1 MESSKLIKILRSFSK
16 KEMKSFEAFIRSP
29 YFNNGEYLVKF
40 FVEVRKYWPSFTNKH
55 STKENL
61 FKILQPA
68 FEYNDA
74 YMRKLISNLTKLA
87 DEFLSY
93 TSFSNESNEKQLAL
107 LKQYRLRGLD
117 AEFGKLYS
125 SSEKEFLETNESETG
140 SKSFELY
147 QLYGSAVNY
156 HLDRDYK
163 KVLTYYQ
170 KEADAFVK
178 YSTTKILEMYG
189 DMINS
194 RHLFQADFKMPLLN
208 EIINNA
214 EKNNFFDDLSLK
226 ITAYTLLVDLTL
238 EHRYYTKLKEALN
251 EASNTLSKDTELN
264 GYMALINF
272 GIRKAHSGEPKYYSD
287 IGEFYDKMLDKGVLT
302 EGGYLQYYY
311 FINIVTN
318 RIRMKNYSAAGKF
331 IEEYSVRLHPEDK
344 DDVVNFCYAR
354 LNFYIGRFETALGYL
369 AKINLQQTH
378 IKLEVKNYLLMIYY
392 ELNMTEEAYYIIDS
406 YKHYIKRNE
415 TASAFVMNT
424 NRNFLETYSKLL
436 RLKLSPDRDEIDF
449 LLKETEQ
456 TETINKE
463 WLIRK
468 ANEII
473 KKGAN

>member
-1 MESSKLIKILRSFSK
+1 MESTKLIKILRTFSK
-16 KEMKSFEAFIRSP
+16 EEMRSFEAFIRSP

-40 FVEVRKYWPSFTNKH
+40 FTEIRKYWPAFKNKH
-55 STKENL
+55 FTKENL

-68 FEYNDA
+68 SDYNDA

-87 DEFLSY
+87 DEYLSY
-93 TSFSNESNEKQLAL
+93 LSFSNETNEKQLAL

-117 AEFGKLYS
+117 TEFEKLYS
-125 SSEKEFLETNESETG
+125 STEKEFLETNESAIG

-147 QLYGSAVNY
+147 RLYGSAVNY

-163 KVLTYYQ
+163 KVLAYYQ

-178 YSTTKILEMYG
+178 YSVTKILEMYG

-208 EIINNA
+208 EIVKNA
-214 EKNNFFDDLSLK
+214 EENNFFNDLSLK
-226 ITAYTLLVDLTL
+226 VTAYTLLVDLTL
-238 EHRYYTKLKEALN
+238 EHRYYIKLKDALN
-251 EASNTLSKDTELN
+251 ETTKTLSIDTELN

-272 GIRKAHSGEPKYYSD
+272 GIRKAHSGEAKYYND
-287 IGEFYDKMLDKGVLT
+287 IGEFYDMMLGKGVLT

-318 RIRMKNYSAAGKF
+318 RIRMKNYDIAEKF
-331 IEEYSVRLHPEDK
+331 IEEYSGRLHPDDK

-354 LNFYIGRFETALGYL
+354 LNFYRSRFETALGYL

-392 ELNMTEEAYYIIDS
+392 ELDMTEEAYYIIDS
-406 YKHYIKRNE
+406 YRHYIKRNE
-415 TASAFVMNT
+415 TASDFVMNT

-436 RLKLSPDRDEIDF
+436 RLKLSPDNIEINF
-449 LLKETEQ
+449 LLKETGSM
-456 TETINKE
+456 ETINKE

-473 KKGAN
+473 KKRS

>member
-1 MESSKLIKILRSFSK
+1 MEGTKLIKILRTFSK
-16 KEMKSFEAFIRSP
+16 EELRDFDDFIRSP
-29 YFNNGEYLVKF
+29 YFNNGDYLVKF
-40 FVEVRKYWPSFTNKH
+40 FTEVRKYWPSFKNKNC
-55 STKENL
+55 TKENI

-68 FEYNDA
+68 SDYNDP
-74 YMRKLISNLTKLA
+74 YIRKLISNLRKLA
-87 DEFLSY
+87 DQFLIY
-93 TSFSNESNEKQLAL
+93 RSFANERNEKKLAL
-107 LKQYRLRGLD
+107 LNQYRLRGLD
-117 AEFGKLYS
+117 EEFEKLYNNT
-125 SSEKEFLETNESETG
+125 EKEFMNINETEIK
-140 SKSFELY
+140 SKDFDLY
-147 QLYGSAVNY
+147 RLYGSAINY

-170 KEADAFVK
+170 KEADSFVK
-178 YSTTKILEMYG
+178 YSVTKILEMYG

-214 EKNNFFDDLSLK
+214 EENNFFNDLSLK
-226 ITAYTLLVDLTL
+226 VTAYTLLVDLTL
-238 EHRYYTKLKEALN
+238 EHRYYIKLKDALS
-251 EASNTLSKDTELN
+251 ETSQTLSSETELN

-272 GIRKAHSGEPKYYSD
+272 GIRKAHSGEPKYYND
-287 IGEFYDKMLDKGVLT
+287 IGEFYDKMLEKGVLT

-318 RIRMKNYSAAGKF
+318 RIRMKNYAAAEKF
-331 IEEYSVRLHPEDK
+331 IDEYSVRLHPEDK

-354 LNFYIGRFETALGYL
+354 LNFYMGKFETALGYL

-406 YKHYIKRNE
+406 YRHYIKRNE
-415 TASAFVMNT
+415 TASDFVMNT

-436 RLKLSPDRDEIDF
+436 RLKLSPEGNEIDF

-473 KKGAN
+473 EKGAK